1 MEKRP
6 GPFAFGVH
14 NRIGS
19 EGIADHVVNSTDLQS
34 EKPRK
39 RAASDYLALAIST
52 CGVGYMPI
60 APGTWGSAVGV
71 GLFLLLRWLTL
82 DFVKRVGAGRNLILL
97 NPQVHFLAIQLIVI
111 MVVTLVG
118 FWAASRAEKLLQKK
132 DPGKVVIDEVA
143 GGIV

>member
-1 MEKRP
+1 MEKCP
-6 GPFAFGVH
+6 IPFALGVQ

-82 DFVKRVGAGRNLILL
+82 DFVQRVGPGRNLILL
-97 NPQVHFLAIQLIVI
+97 NPQVHFLAIQL
-111 MVVTLVG
+111 
-118 FWAASRAEKLLQKK
+118 
-132 DPGKVVIDEVA
+132 
-143 GGIV
+143 